1 MKLDR
6 RQFLAFSSSA
16 LALSPF
22 ARTFAQGQPPPAVA
36 KFDDVRRNVGIFT
49 MRGGTIGTFVN
60 KDAVLV
66 IDTQYP
72 DTARACLDG
81 LKQKIGNRSI
91 DTIFNTHHHADHT
104 GGNAVF
110 RAEAKRIIA
119 QANVPELQRKAA
131 AAAPPN
137 PSAPTP
143 PPPTVA
149 DATFDKSWSQDF
161 GDEKV
166 TAWFNG
172 PGHTGGDAILQFERA
187 HVVHMGDLMFFER
200 HPRVDRPA
208 GASIQNWITILE
220 KVTKQMPAD
229 TIYIA
234 GHARDGAAVTV
245 DRQAVLRFRD
255 YFDAVLAHTRKAM
268 AGGQTKEAV
277 AAATSLPGFETYQG
291 GGALTLGG
299 VLGVAYEELTAK

>member
-6 RQFLAFSSSA
+6 REFLAFSSSA
-16 LALSPF
+16 LAFSPF
-22 ARTFAQGQPPPAVA
+22 VQTFAQGQPPPAVA
-36 KFDDVRRNVGIFT
+36 KFEDVRRNVGIFT

-60 KDAVLV
+60 TDAVLV

-81 LKQKIGNRSI
+81 LKQKIGTRSI
-91 DTIFNTHHHADHT
+91 DTVFNTHHHADHT

-119 QANVPELQRKAA
+119 QVNVPDLQRKAA

-149 DATFDKSWSQDF
+149 DATFDKSWSQNF

-172 PGHTGGDAILQFERA
+172 PGHTGGDAIIQFERA

-234 GHARDGAAVTV
+234 GHARDGAPVTV

-255 YFDAVLAHTRKAM
+255 YFDAVLAYTRKAI

-277 AAATSLPGFETYQG
+277 ATAASLPGFETYQG